1 MEEGRLIHWG
11 KIKEFYKKNVNKGSG
26 CQRPNCL
33 GALNLGCWL
42 FCKLFSSD
50 TGMPCYHQKHTFK
63 WLKQTFY
70 LSVCAS
76 CCVGGITAFSS
87 RLLQTADYRNTASQ
101 SFYTRCRKQ
110 VAIFLV
116 LSASLK
122 KEITARLNCRNLSE
136 NLQLLSFFHSRQ
148 KCVVFLGKER

>member
-1 MEEGRLIHWG
+1 MGNAGNLRRVYSCCTKLNRMEEGRLIHFG

-26 CQRPNCL
+26 CQRPDCL

-50 TGMPCYHQKHTFK
+50 TGMPCYHQRHTFK

-87 RLLQTADYRNTASQ
+87 RLLQTADYRNTPSHSHFIPAAERRLQ
-101 SFYTRCRKQ
+101 FFLFYLRPY
-110 VAIFLV
+110 
-116 LSASLK
+116 K
-122 KEITARLNCRNLSE
+122 KKSRLD
-136 NLQLLSFFHSRQ
+136 
-148 KCVVFLGKER
+148 